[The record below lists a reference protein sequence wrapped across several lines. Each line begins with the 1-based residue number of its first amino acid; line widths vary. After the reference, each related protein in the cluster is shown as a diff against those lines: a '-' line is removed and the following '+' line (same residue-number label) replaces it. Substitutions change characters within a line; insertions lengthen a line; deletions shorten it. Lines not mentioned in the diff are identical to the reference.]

1 MPEPA
6 ADISSTGERAPAAF
20 RRRSGLRQVSDSL
33 VCLAV
38 AVVLFRTFLVE
49 GYMIST
55 GSMAPALLG
64 YHKQVVCPAC
74 GHAFAYGIAYDSDTG
89 RVVDGSAP
97 GEPQVPQLVT
107 CPNCGQQEIDV
118 ADVPPNQGDQLL
130 VHKDVYAFE
139 PPRRWEVAVFRNPYK
154 LTQAY
159 VKRVVGLPSETVRI
173 DGGEVFID
181 GKLARKSLDEQRAT
195 RVLVYDHDHEPRDAD
210 WQPRWIAERDGWRRD
225 GQAFVFRSLAAGHTS
240 NAPEPLSWLT
250 YRHWSRS
257 GGWHETSVTLPATVR
272 DFAVPEVWLPV
283 QYEADTR
290 RLSCAG
296 VLSETGRDRLLELN
310 DDPDY
315 RSAIQRLYA
324 RAHLSPVTDN
334 CGYNHGPAGA
344 GHVAVRDLT
353 IAAEVRIEAGDG
365 EFALEMTDGDGVY
378 QFTIDVAAGEMRLGP
393 AGERPPVHKVPLPD
407 GLTGCE
413 VLVEM
418 SIADRQVIVA
428 LDSEPIFPPWLIGPP
443 PEDAHPPRK
452 PVRLGARGLRV
463 RVDHLRLYRD
473 VYYTETESGPCQL
486 GPNEYYVLGDNSPV
500 SHDSRRWPQPA
511 VHASLLL
518 GKPFVVHL
526 PSRQAKVTVGSMTRY
541 IRIPDLPRI
550 RYIR

>member
-1 MPEPA
+1 MPESA
-6 ADISSTGERAPAAF
+6 ADITAPAEAPPAVV
-20 RRRSGLRQVSDSL
+20 RRRSGLRQIADSL

-74 GHAFAYGIAYDSDTG
+74 EHAFAYGIAYDSETA
-89 RVVDGSAP
+89 RVVDGSVA
-97 GEPQVPQLVT
+97 GESQVPQLVV
-107 CPNCGQQEIDV
+107 CPNCGQREIDV
-118 ADVPPNQGDQLL
+118 ANVPPNQGDQLL

-139 PPRRWEVAVFRNPYK
+139 PPHRWEVAVFRNPYK

-159 VKRVVGLPSETVRI
+159 VKRVVGLPGETVRI
-173 DGGEVFID
+173 DGGDVFVN
-181 GKLARKSLDEQRAT
+181 GELARKSFDEQRAM
-195 RVLVYDHDHEPRDAD
+195 RILVHNQDHEPRDAD
-210 WQPRWIAERDGWRRD
+210 WQPRWAADPEGWRRE
-225 GQAFVFRSLAAGHTS
+225 GQTFVLGCEQPGCSEAAGLL
-240 NAPEPLSWLT
+240 NWLT
-250 YRHWSRS
+250 YRHWIRS
-257 GGWHETSVTLPATVR
+257 GGWHETSVTLPETVR
-272 DFAVPEVWLPV
+272 GLAIPDAWLPV
-283 QYEADTR
+283 QHEADTR
-290 RLSCAG
+290 RLSCVG
-296 VLSETGRDRLLELN
+296 VLSETGRDRLLALN

-315 RSAIQRLYA
+315 LRAIQRLYA

-344 GHVAVRDLT
+344 GRVAVRDVM
-353 IAAEVRIEAGDG
+353 IASEVTIEAGDG
-365 EFALEMTDGDGVY
+365 AFAVQMTDGDRVY
-378 QFTIDVAAGEMRLGP
+378 QFRIDVGAGEMVLGT
-393 AGERPPVHKVPLPD
+393 ADEEQPVHKAALADDLVGRP
-407 GLTGCE
+407 

-418 SIADRQVIVA
+418 SLIDRQVLVA
-428 LDSEPIFPPWLIGPP
+428 LDGEPVFAPWPVEPPADGSR
-443 PEDAHPPRK
+443 PPRK
-452 PVRLGARGLRV
+452 PVRVGARGLKV

-473 VYYTETESGPCQL
+473 VYYTETESGPCRL
-486 GPNEYYVLGDNSPV
+486 GPDEYYVLGDNSPV

-511 VHASLLL
+511 VHESLLL

-526 PSRQAKVTVGSMTRY
+526 PSRQAKVTVGSMTRH